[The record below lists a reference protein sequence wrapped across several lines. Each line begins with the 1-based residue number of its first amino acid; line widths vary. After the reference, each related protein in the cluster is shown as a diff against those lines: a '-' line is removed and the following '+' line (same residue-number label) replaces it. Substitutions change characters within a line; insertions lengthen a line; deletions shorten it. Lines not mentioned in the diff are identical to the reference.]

1 MGGYYDNAPLQSS
14 AGGLVAAVIIICL
27 LCCVVGVYFGY
38 KSKNEDLQ
46 EFKDQTELV
55 GDKVLDACSKGL
67 SNFKQTVDVGMEN
80 AGAEKLEEY
89 DGGEMV
95 DGVEVVKV
103 VEEVDETEK

>member
-1 MGGYYDNAPLQSS
+1 
-14 AGGLVAAVIIICL
+14 
-27 LCCVVGVYFGY
+27 
-38 KSKNEDLQ
+38 
-46 EFKDQTELV
+46 
-55 GDKVLDACSKGL
+55 
-67 SNFKQTVDVGMEN
+67 MEN